1 MSEKQNEK
9 ISTGH
14 LVEKLRLMGHTGGI
28 LTGDRIRT
36 ILLSADRLEELD
48 ERVSIMMETSDPQG
62 TIYPITFPEVTGHES

>member
-14 LVEKLRLMGHTGGI
+14 LVEKLRLMGHIGGI

-36 ILLSADRLEELD
+36 ILLSADRLEKLD
-48 ERVSIMMETSDPQG
+48 ERVAIMMETSDQQNI
-62 TIYPITFPEVTGHES
+62 IYPITVPEVRGNES